1 MKLAKYILP
10 AVFVLFGLGIF
21 GIQGVQAKDV
31 GPDPE
36 GGSSVSTGTV
46 GIGGD
51 CSNSGNCAGKGAVCH
66 KTGKYCY
73 FPLGDGPQGI
83 GEILQ
88 IITTIGNWIFAIF
101 MAISVIFILWGA
113 FEFVTGGGDP
123 EKVSSAKKRLL
134 YAAIGIALALVA
146 NGVDDIL
153 RSILT

>member
-1 MKLAKYILP
+1 MKFAKYAIF
-10 AVFVLFGLGIF
+10 AVFLFFGLGLF
-21 GIQGVQAKDV
+21 GIQGAQA
-31 GPDPE
+31 E
-36 GGSSVSTGTV
+36 GGTV

-51 CSNSGNCAGKGAVCH
+51 CVESSQCAGNGAICH
-66 KTGKYCY
+66 SDGYCY

-153 RSILT
+153 RNILIR